1 MKTLK
6 YLLVTMLLLGVCS
19 LTYSQKLSLGI
30 FPEPQEVTI
39 SSQTYAP
46 PHGYTLRG
54 INNPDADAVKL
65 LKEALP
71 FAKSGKSLP
80 LEIKKL
86 KDKTPEMQR
95 SGAYTR
101 SGS

>member
-19 LTYSQKLSLGI
+19 LTHSQKLSLGI

-46 PHGYTLRG
+46 SHGYTLRG
-54 INNPDADAVKL
+54 LNNPDADAVKL
-65 LKEALP
+65 HQEA
-71 FAKSGKSLP
+71 KRQNSGNATLGC
-80 LEIKKL
+80 LYA
-86 KDKTPEMQR
+86 DDH
-95 SGAYTR
+95 
-101 SGS
+101 